1 MTEYTCS
8 YCNKSF
14 SNKSNLTHHIGTAKY
29 CMKLRNTTKDKLEC
43 KECEKKFTTK
53 FSLDRH
59 ITVCEKIIKKQEEE
73 LRIKEIEELK
83 KQYTMEIF
91 KKDNIIEEM
100 KKDHKEQLALKDEHI
115 KELLVQKDNHIKE
128 LESKLENIALKA
140 VTKSSTTNIT
150 QHNNRIDTINNLI
163 PLTDEHIKEQVEF
176 FTLEHIKQGPSG
188 FSQYA
193 LDYPLKNRIACTDFA
208 RRKLKYKNADGQI
221 VTDLNMNVLSKKLFT
236 ALQSKNK
243 MLSYQYAQ
251 ELQDFILNETIN
263 VREDMDEKE
272 AETFTMK
279 NERFV
284 DVITD
289 IYSQVRQVNE
299 ISEGKKTELL
309 EHFLKEFCSKIT
321 V

>member
-1 MTEYTCS
+1 MSTHTCIT
-8 YCNKSF
+8 CKKTF
-14 SNKSNLTHHIGTAKY
+14 SNNSNLKHHIETAKY
-29 CMKLRNTTKDKLEC
+29 CLKLRNKKVLNKKYPCTEC
-43 KECEKKFTTK
+43 KKVFLVKN
-53 FSLDRH
+53 SLDRH
-59 ITVCEKIIKKQEEE
+59 IIICQKVIDKKREEQH
-73 LRIKEIEELK
+73 IKEINE
-83 KQYTMEIF
+83 Y
-91 KKDNIIEEM
+91 
-100 KKDHKEQLALKDEHI
+100 KEQLNKKDE
-115 KELLVQKDNHIKE
+115 HIKE

-221 VTDLNMNVLSKKLFT
+221 VTDLNMNILSKKLFS
-236 ALQSKNK
+236 ALQSKNR

-284 DVITD
+284 DIITD

-299 ISEGKKTELL
+299 ISEGKKTELS
-309 EHFLKEFCSKIT
+309 EQFLKELCSKIT

>member
-1 MTEYTCS
+1 MSTHICEYCKKT
-8 YCNKSF
+8 F
-14 SNKSNLTHHIGTAKY
+14 SNKYTLSTHIKSAIY
-29 CMKLRNTTKDKLEC
+29 CLKLRNNKVKKNLKCKGCNRTFIVKQSLERHENVCKNFSIQQWEEKLSDKD
-43 KECEKKFTTK
+43 
-53 FSLDRH
+53 R
-59 ITVCEKIIKKQEEE
+59 IIKE
-73 LRIKEIEELK
+73 
-83 KQYTMEIF
+83 
-91 KKDNIIEEM
+91 KDT
-100 KKDHKEQLALKDEHI
+100 
-115 KELLVQKDNHIKE
+115 HIKE

-140 VTKSSTTNIT
+140 VSRPTNIT
-150 QHNNRIDTINNLI
+150 QNNNRIDTINNLI

-221 VTDLNMNVLSKKLFT
+221 VTDLNMNILSKKLFT
-236 ALQSKNK
+236 ALQSKNR

-272 AETFTMK
+272 TETFTMK

-299 ISEGKKTELL
+299 ISEGKKTELS
-309 EHFLKEFCSKIT
+309 EQFLKELCSKIT

>member
-1 MTEYTCS
+1 MSSFICN
-8 YCNKSF
+8 YCEKTF
-14 SNKSNLTHHIGTAKY
+14 STLSNLNHHKATAKY
-29 CMKLRNTTKDKLEC
+29 CINLRSNTVINNKITC
-43 KECEKKFTTK
+43 KGCKKVFNVK
-53 FSLDRH
+53 SSFKRH
-59 ITVCEKIIKKQEEE
+59 EKICSKNNDKNWEEKIVNQKEQYIKKISK
-73 LRIKEIEELK
+73 IKSH
-83 KQYTMEIF
+83 F
-91 KKDNIIEEM
+91 
-100 KKDHKEQLALKDEHI
+100 KEQLALKDT
-115 KELLVQKDNHIKE
+115 HIKE

-150 QHNNRIDTINNLI
+150 QNNNRIDTINNLI

-221 VTDLNMNVLSKKLFT
+221 VTDLNMNILSKKLFT
-236 ALQSKNK
+236 ALQSKNR

-309 EHFLKEFCSKIT
+309 EQFLKEFCSKIT

>member
-1 MTEYTCS
+1 MSTQLSFTCEYCDKTFS
-8 YCNKSF
+8 SKS
-14 SNKSNLTHHIGTAKY
+14 SLNHHIATAKY
-29 CMKLRNTTKDKLEC
+29 CIKLRSNSNNQDFVC
-43 KECEKKFTTK
+43 KECNKKFTIK

-59 ITVCEKIIKKQEEE
+59 IKICEQSIKKKQKQRVLKLIEKIKDKYNN
-73 LRIKEIEELK
+73 ELK
-83 KQYTMEIF
+83 KSQE
-91 KKDNIIEEM
+91 DIE
-100 KKDHKEQLALKDEHI
+100 KLKEQLDL
-115 KELLVQKDNHIKE
+115 KDNHIKE

-140 VTKSSTTNIT
+140 VSRPTNIT
-150 QHNNRIDTINNLI
+150 QNNNRIDTINNLI

-221 VTDLNMNVLSKKLFT
+221 VTDLNMNILSKKLFT
-236 ALQSKNK
+236 ALQSKNR

-309 EHFLKEFCSKIT
+309 EQFLKEFCSKIT